1 VADREYSATDA
12 QPVVPYGQFGSAI
25 KKVQVDSVGNTLTM
39 VVNSLVPK
47 EYDTIELSYTGSDV
61 TGVVYKVGTTTVATL
76 TLTYGGAGGELTK
89 VVRS

>member
-1 VADREYSATDA
+1 MAEREYSATDA
-12 QPVVPYGQFGSAI
+12 RPVVPYGISGTDI
-25 KKVQVDSVGNTLTM
+25 KKIRVDSAGTTM
-39 VVNSLVPK
+39 AMMVNSLVPK

-61 TGVVYKVGTTTVATL
+61 TGVVYKTGSTTVATL